1 MNNLLFEEA
10 GRGSKEGSILGGGAW
25 VIRDHIGKVVL
36 HSRRAFYMIRNLH
49 EVKLKVLVW
58 AIESIT
64 DHHFN
69 RVIFA
74 KDDGDLTQMIL
85 RPKAWPNFKGEIW
98 LIMNRLV
105 KIEWWRLVKE
115 NRDNN
120 RGAFLIAQS
129 VAKGGHLSS
138 YVATGGPRWLHDF
151 FENEETLSSV

>member
-1 MNNLLFEEA
+1 
-10 GRGSKEGSILGGGAW
+10 
-25 VIRDHIGKVVL
+25 
-36 HSRRAFYMIRNLH
+36 MIRNLH

-151 FENEETLSSV
+151 FENEETLSFV